1 VSDGDDLSSH
11 AQSLLREGRAA
22 LAPSDADRLRNLE
35 GLRAKLGDAAVLG
48 DAGASAA
55 PSIVPALSAVVVAL
69 GVAGGV
75 LWYAFRDAAPVERPA
90 ASAVAP
96 VVAPLP
102 AAPEPRAEPEPEP
115 AAPATEAAPRP
126 SASGRRSTLAQ
137 EVALMSR
144 AAASLQAGRAA
155 EALKTLEEHQQKF
168 PGGVLSEERLAA
180 RVQALCALGRRAQ
193 AEAELARLV
202 RTSPRSPQVVRARQA
217 CDAKR

>member
-1 VSDGDDLSSH
+1 MSDESNLS
-11 AQSLLREGRAA
+11 AGARSLLREGRAA
-22 LAPSDADRLRNLE
+22 LEPSDADRLRNLE
-35 GLRAKLGDAAVLG
+35 GLRLKLGDAALLG
-48 DAGASAA
+48 EAAAAPAAA
-55 PSIVPALSAVVVAL
+55 PSIVPAVSAVVVAL

-75 LWYAFRDAAPVERPA
+75 LWYAFRDTPPPPQPA
-90 ASAVAP
+90 ASVVAP

-102 AAPEPRAEPEPEP
+102 VAPEARAEP
-115 AAPATEAAPRP
+115 APALSPSEPAPRP

-180 RVQALCALGRRAQ
+180 RVQALCALGRRSQ